1 MDNNYTIGDRLKHFA
16 KSKYGS
22 LAALARAMGI
32 QSQSLT
38 PYVNNLTT
46 PGTVTQNKL
55 RDLGCDIE
63 WLMTG
68 KPSVLGQNDTLTSN
82 ATDFVKL
89 LEEKDTLIYRLT
101 NEVKMLREEVDEY
114 RQKIAP
120 LPR

>member
-1 MDNNYTIGDRLKHFA
+1 
-16 KSKYGS
+16 
-22 LAALARAMGI
+22 MGI

-68 KPSVLGQNDTLTSN
+68 KEPHQRAVESN

-89 LEEKDTLIYRLT
+89 LEDKDTLIYRLT
-101 NEVKMLREEVDEY
+101 NEVKLLREEVDEY
-114 RQKIAP
+114 RQKRAP
-120 LPR
+120 VPR